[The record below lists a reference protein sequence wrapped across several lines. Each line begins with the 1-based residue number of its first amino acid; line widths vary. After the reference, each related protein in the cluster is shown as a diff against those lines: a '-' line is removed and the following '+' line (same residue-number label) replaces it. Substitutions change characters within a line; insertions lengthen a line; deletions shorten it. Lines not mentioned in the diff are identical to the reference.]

1 MRKTIEFPHTVC
13 RYTCM
18 VNGLRDVYQWKTGQ
32 MLPDEFMLITSGF
45 ASFVYLKNKRF
56 KPPFMVFW
64 GQNLK
69 E

>member
-1 MRKTIEFPHTVC
+1 
-13 RYTCM
+13 M

-64 GQNLK
+64 GRNLK

>member
-45 ASFVYLKNKRF
+45 ASFVYLKIRDLSRLLWCF
-56 KPPFMVFW
+56 GVRT
-64 GQNLK
+64 
-69 E
+69 